1 MCLWWISCRREAHFC
16 FQDLPGQSFCTRG
29 FSIWN
34 TRLSDARRSTW
45 LGFSSHQ
52 WQGVQFF
59 HPSLCHL
66 QRAFSMLFKSLFIW
80 SIIAA
85 HLFWVV
91 MPGKCAH
98 PLSRSRQENNNTVW
112 SRLWSDPRGRSIWF
126 CRQFRVCSFVTLL
139 WSTIS
144 PHQKRVM
151 SLQSLQKRWFS
162 TLQITLVKAG
172 CSTHVDV
179 DKFIVHLQKELKAP
193 TPEHLGVQ
201 VQSLGYVSWSSTF
214 RAFLLLML

>member
-1 MCLWWISCRREAHFC
+1 
-16 FQDLPGQSFCTRG
+16 
-29 FSIWN
+29 
-34 TRLSDARRSTW
+34 
-45 LGFSSHQ
+45 
-52 WQGVQFF
+52 VQFF

-66 QRAFSMLFKSLFIW
+66 QQAFAMLFKSLFIW

-98 PLSRSRQENNNTVW
+98 PLSCSRQENNKAVW
-112 SRLWSDPRGRSIWF
+112 SWLWSDLRGRSIWF
-126 CRQFRVCSFVTLL
+126 CRQVRVRSFVTLL

-144 PHQKRVM
+144 PQQKRVM
-151 SLQSLQKRWFS
+151 SLQSLQQRWFS

-179 DKFIVHLQKELKAP
+179 DKFMVHLQNELKTP
-193 TPEHLGVQ
+193 TPEYLGVW

-214 RAFLLLML
+214 QTFVITYASKFLWWLASNLCKFFCNSWSFSIGK